1 MLAVITDLAGG
12 FGSALQ
18 PTNLLLAALG
28 VTLGTF
34 VGVLPGIGPA
44 LTIALLLPLT
54 FNFSDPTGAFI
65 MFAGIYAGGMYG
77 GSTTSILLNTPGESS
92 SVATAIEGFQ
102 MAKRGRAKAA
112 LATAAIGSF
121 VAGTISIV
129 LLTLVARPMADLA
142 VKFQPADYFW
152 LAVLAFVSVTALVGR
167 SMVRGFSSL
176 FIGLLIGCVGIDQ
189 VSGQSRLSLGVDQ
202 LNNGIDVVLVAIGLF
217 AVGEA
222 LHMAAKLRHRGEE
235 ELIAPDDDPR
245 GGGRPARWLSRDDA
259 RRSWKPWVRGAAIGF
274 PFGALP
280 AGGAEIPTFLSYSA
294 EKRLT
299 KHPDEFGKGAI
310 EGVAGP
316 EAANNASFSGTLV
329 PLLTLGI
336 PTSATAAIMLSAFQI
351 FNLQPGPELF
361 TQQADLVWALIASLY
376 VGNIMLLVLNLPL
389 IKVWVKILEIPRPL
403 LYTGIM
409 AFGTLG
415 AYTLSNS
422 TTEVLIMLALGALGF
437 LLRRGDFPIAPVIL
451 GVILGPLME
460 SQFRRTLIVS
470 DGDLGALFSR
480 PLSLALIAV
489 AVVAVALPYLPV
501 LLARLRGRPAS
512 AHGRLAFGEGD

>member
-1 MLAVITDLAGG
+1 VTALAVLGDLAGG
-12 FGSALQ
+12 FGDALQ

-44 LTIALLLPLT
+44 VTIALLLPLT

-102 MAKRGRAKAA
+102 MARRGRAKAA

-129 LLTLVARPMADLA
+129 LLTLIARPMADLA

-167 SMVRGFSSL
+167 SLVRGFSSL

-189 VSGQSRLSLGVDQ
+189 VSGQSRLALGVDQ
-202 LNNGIDVVLVAIGLF
+202 LNNGIDIVLVAIGLF

-222 LHMAAKLRHRGEE
+222 LHVAAKLRHRGDE
-235 ELIAPDDDPR
+235 ELVRPDDD
-245 GGGRPARWLSRDDA
+245 ARWLSRADV

-299 KHPDEFGKGAI
+299 KHPDEFGSGAI

-361 TQQADLVWALIASLY
+361 TRQSGLVWALIASLY
-376 VGNIMLLVLNLPL
+376 VGNVMLLVLNLPL
-389 IKVWVKILEIPRPL
+389 IRLWVKILEIPRPL
-403 LYTGIM
+403 LTTGIM
-409 AFGTLG
+409 AFGVLG

-460 SQFRRTLIVS
+460 SEFRRTLIAS
-470 DGDLGALFSR
+470 DNDLSALVSR
-480 PLSLALIAV
+480 PLSIGLICLTVV
-489 AVVAVALPYLPV
+489 AVVLPYAPV
-501 LLARLRGRPAS
+501 VLARLRRRPRTEAR
-512 AHGRLAFGEGD
+512 RLAFGEGD